1 MKNNI
6 KAEIISHS
14 KRNNTGDEI
23 ITYKLTFPRIILS
36 EVNTYKM
43 LEKNTSSCLSED
55 TLITLYDE
63 KSRRFFDMEI
73 RKVFKNFINNEV
85 NYKIV
90 SFIEDGSNAG
100 CFIIQNIKTVFSS
113 GVKDIYKVEQNNI
126 YSPLKITDKH
136 RLLTDKGWKT
146 LQDYKSSNNNEIK
159 IKDNLLALTC
169 NEALYNLKKAEN
181 NIIST
186 KSLESRFKLLDEISV
201 ISVEHIGKDETYDI
215 EVDGEYHNFIANG
228 VVVHNS
234 RAIPFDKMVE
244 VVEKE
249 PFIPIAWQLSHKGMQ
264 GIKYITDPRVI
275 GFKEMRW
282 LNARNGA
289 VDYAKSLVNDDV
301 TIKKL
306 LNTSD
311 SNKLSK
317 NYGNRLLEPFMWTTQ
332 LITGTR
338 ESFEHLFE
346 QRCPIY
352 DVSNEILR
360 LAGSDT
366 ETSFK
371 SKKDAIKRFSQLSK
385 KDYLWWLQHN
395 KGQAE
400 IHFMD
405 LAEKMY
411 DALNESVPNE
421 LSEDEWHIPFS
432 DRPEFT
438 PEMNLKD
445 KITLSCAMTAR
456 TSYTTINDDEILTLE
471 KAENIYNKC
480 KEQGHCFDDK
490 TEILTKRGFKL
501 FKDLTYEDLIFAIN
515 TKTGEFCGYEKPT
528 RIIEEKYAGN
538 MYFYEGGSSLSLAIT
553 PEHKLL
559 CIPINK
565 ESDRNVRGIENIEI
579 HKANEERLFT
589 KRIKHLT
596 VGEQEMY
603 MFSSPKL
610 YNTIQDENKY
620 NLGKLFGFF
629 IGDGS
634 QHSKKV
640 VKFRLKVERKIQYL
654 TELLKDLNIKFNLR
668 IDLKGVTNVTFEY
681 DLSNFCILEND
692 KKRKHIPNF
701 VKDSTDIDLIYGLFD
716 GLKNS
721 DGSILNKN
729 TWVYDTF
736 SEKLS
741 TDIESLCY
749 RIGLKSK
756 ILTSYRKKH
765 ENHIRITLSENT
777 LIPVNSKHGYNKVE
791 IRNYKGII
799 YCLEIPSNG
808 ILVRRNGKTVI
819 THNSSVFSHIAK
831 CMTYEEYES
840 WYKGFMKTTYYFDE
854 NGKQHRIMNS
864 EDFHKAI
871 GYNKNLKGF
880 ISLRQYI
887 EDGIELKDI

>member
-6 KAEIISHS
+6 KAEIITHS
-14 KRNNTGDEI
+14 KRENTGEEI

-36 EVNTYKM
+36 EINTYKM
-43 LEKNTSSCLSED
+43 LEKNTSSCISGD

-90 SFIEDGSNAG
+90 SFLEDGSNAG

-264 GIKYITDPRVI
+264 GIKYITDPRAI

-352 DVSNEILR
+352 DIK
-360 LAGSDT
+360 GI
-366 ETSFK
+366 ETKYK
-371 SKKDAIKRFSQLSK
+371 SRKEAINNHNWLKEY
-385 KDYLWWLQHN
+385 DDLWWLQHN

-400 IHFMD
+400 IHFMN

-411 DALNESVPNE
+411 DALNESVPDE
-421 LSEDEWHIPFS
+421 LSEDKWHIPFN

-438 PEMNLKD
+438 PEMSLED
-445 KITLSCAMTAR
+445 KIILSCAVTAR
-456 TSYTTINDDEILTLE
+456 VSYTTISDDETLTIE
-471 KAENIYNKC
+471 KAKNIYNKC
-480 KEQGHCFDDK
+480 KEQGHF
-490 TEILTKRGFKL
+490 
-501 FKDLTYEDLIFAIN
+501 
-515 TKTGEFCGYEKPT
+515 
-528 RIIEEKYAGN
+528 
-538 MYFYEGGSSLSLAIT
+538 
-553 PEHKLL
+553 
-559 CIPINK
+559 
-565 ESDRNVRGIENIEI
+565 
-579 HKANEERLFT
+579 
-589 KRIKHLT
+589 
-596 VGEQEMY
+596 
-603 MFSSPKL
+603 
-610 YNTIQDENKY
+610 
-620 NLGKLFGFF
+620 
-629 IGDGS
+629 
-634 QHSKKV
+634 
-640 VKFRLKVERKIQYL
+640 
-654 TELLKDLNIKFNLR
+654 
-668 IDLKGVTNVTFEY
+668 
-681 DLSNFCILEND
+681 
-692 KKRKHIPNF
+692 
-701 VKDSTDIDLIYGLFD
+701 
-716 GLKNS
+716 
-721 DGSILNKN
+721 
-729 TWVYDTF
+729 
-736 SEKLS
+736 
-741 TDIESLCY
+741 
-749 RIGLKSK
+749 
-756 ILTSYRKKH
+756 
-765 ENHIRITLSENT
+765 
-777 LIPVNSKHGYNKVE
+777 
-791 IRNYKGII
+791 
-799 YCLEIPSNG
+799 
-808 ILVRRNGKTVI
+808 
-819 THNSSVFSHIAK
+819 SVFSHIAK

-854 NGKQHRIMNS
+854 NGKQHRVMDS
-864 EDFHKAI
+864 EDFHKAK
-871 GYNKNLKGF
+871 GYNKNLRGF

-887 EDGIELKDI
+887 EDSVELKDI